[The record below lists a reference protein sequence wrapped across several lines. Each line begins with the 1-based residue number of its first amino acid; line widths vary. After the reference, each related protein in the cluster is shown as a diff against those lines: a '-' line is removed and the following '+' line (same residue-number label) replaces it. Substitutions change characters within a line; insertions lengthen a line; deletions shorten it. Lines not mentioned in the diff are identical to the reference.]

1 MRFEQFMEYTYQ
13 DQGERSRFINN
24 TKRIVVKI
32 GTQLLR
38 KQDPQKR
45 IEEFIAIIAQL
56 RNQGYEVIIVSSGAI
71 GIGMTTLGISKRP
84 KNIAPLQAY
93 AAIGQCHLMRFY
105 ESACEKAGFHCAQLL
120 LTAADL
126 HDDERNL
133 KVTQCIEAL
142 LSENVLPVINE
153 NDSVCVDEIKIGD
166 NDTLAAYVA
175 TMLQADLTI
184 LLTTID
190 GFHEYLPEQKQ
201 LGKRLST
208 VKSLNSTI
216 LSMAQ
221 GTDGNP
227 YSTGGMITKLK
238 AAHIIT
244 TCGSAMLII
253 DGYQFTN
260 LIDALHGND
269 TGTLFVPAEKQ
280 KLHNHKRFL
289 AFFSDTAGELIID
302 EGAQK
307 ALCDQNKSL
316 LPGGIIGCRGLF
328 HRNDTVRIINTDNQ
342 EIARGIVNFAYDE
355 MAKICGIKSGS
366 IASTLQL
373 KNPPHEVVH
382 KDNLVLT
389 F

>member
-1 MRFEQFMEYTYQ
+1 MEYTYQ
-13 DQGERSRFINN
+13 DQGERSHFIKN
-24 TKRIVVKI
+24 TKRIIVKI

-38 KQDPQKR
+38 KPDPQKR
-45 IEEFIAIIAQL
+45 IEELIAIVAQL
-56 RNQGYEVIIVSSGAI
+56 RKQNYEIIIVSSGAI
-71 GIGMTTLGISKRP
+71 GIGMTTLGIQKRP
-84 KNIAPLQAY
+84 KNIARLQAY
-93 AAIGQCHLMRFY
+93 AAVGQCHLMRFY

-126 HDDERNL
+126 HAQERNL
-133 KVTQCIEAL
+133 KVTQCLEAL
-142 LSENVLPVINE
+142 LSKNVIPIINE

-184 LLTTID
+184 LLTTVD
-190 GFHEYLPEQKQ
+190 GFHEYLPEKKQ
-201 LGKRLST
+201 LGKRFST

-216 LSMAQ
+216 LNMAR

-244 TCGSAMLII
+244 TCGGAMII
-253 DGYQFTN
+253 ADGNQFTS
-260 LIDALHGND
+260 LWD
-269 TGTLFVPAEKQ
+269 TLQCCDIGTLFIPSEKQ

-289 AFFSDTAGELIID
+289 AFFSDTAGDLIID
-302 EGAQK
+302 KGAQK
-307 ALCDQNKSL
+307 ALCEQNKSL
-316 LPGGIIGCRGLF
+316 LSGGILGTRGLF
-328 HRNDTVRIINTDNQ
+328 HRNDTVRIFNTDNQ

-355 MAKICGIKSGS
+355 MAKICGMKSS
-366 IASTLQL
+366 DIASTLQL